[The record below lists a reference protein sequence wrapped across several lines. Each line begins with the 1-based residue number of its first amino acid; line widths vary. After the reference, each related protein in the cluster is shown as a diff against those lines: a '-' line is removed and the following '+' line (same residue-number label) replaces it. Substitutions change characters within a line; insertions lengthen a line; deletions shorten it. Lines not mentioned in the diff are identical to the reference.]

1 MAKNEK
7 KQNKP
12 QQTANTADTAKNKPV
27 MPCKNS
33 LPT

>member
-1 MAKNEK
+1 MAKNAK
-7 KQNKP
+7 KQTKP
-12 QQTANTADTAKNKPV
+12 QQNSPAADTAKNKPV